1 MSKYAAPLTDMRFV
15 MFDLLKADV
24 QYARLPGGEAATR
37 DVLDAIL
44 DEAAKFTEQ
53 VLAPLNAV
61 GDAEGCRFDKAT
73 SNVTTPTG
81 FKQAYEQY
89 IAGGWGGLTA
99 PEKYGGQHLPE
110 SIGAP
115 LKEMIDSANLSWGM
129 YPLLS
134 HGASEALK
142 QHGEEWQREVF
153 LKPIIEGRWTGT
165 MCLTE
170 SHCGSDLGLLKT
182 RAEPALEGSGADG
195 TYRVSGTKIF
205 ISAGEH
211 DLTENIVHLVLARL
225 PDAPSGVKGISLFIV
240 PKYKTGKDGKMRERN
255 TATCGAIEHKMGIK
269 GSATCVMNFDA
280 AEGWLIGPPNRGLM
294 AMFTMMN
301 TARLAV
307 GLQGLALIERAYQN
321 SLIYARERLQMRA
334 LSGAKFPDKS
344 ADPLIVHPDIRR
356 MLLTQKA
363 FAEGSRA
370 LGYYAATLV
379 DLVERS
385 PDVDE
390 RKRADELLSF
400 IIPIVKGLLT
410 EAAVECTNLALQI
423 YGGHGYIHETGIEQF
438 ARDARITT
446 IYEGTTQIQ
455 ALDLLG
461 RKIMQTQGV
470 GLKYFLEEIS
480 AFCHGNAQNAALA
493 EFVAPLAIAAK
504 DWADL
509 TQAIGKR
516 ALANPEEIGIAA
528 VDYLFYSG
536 YVALAYFWARSVAAA
551 DASAQSADFKQAKRS
566 TARFYFARIL
576 PRTLT
581 HVTALRASADS
592 LMAMPDAQFG

>member
-1 MSKYAAPLTDMRFV
+1 MSLYKAPLADMRFAL
-15 MFDLLKADV
+15 FDVLKAESH
-24 QYARLPGGEAATR
+24 YARLPGGENATR
-37 DVLDAIL
+37 DILDAVL
-44 DEAAKFTEQ
+44 DEAAKFSEQ

-61 GDAEGCRFDKAT
+61 GDEEGCRFDKAT
-73 SNVTTPTG
+73 ATVTTPKG
-81 FKQAYEQY
+81 FKEAYAQY

-99 PEKYGGQHLPE
+99 PENYGGQHLPE

-115 LKEMIDSANLSWGM
+115 LKEMIDSANLSWGT

-134 HGASEALK
+134 HGATEALK
-142 QHGEEWQREVF
+142 QHGEEWQRDVF
-153 LKPIIEGRWTGT
+153 LKPIVEGRWTGT

-170 SHCGSDLGLLKT
+170 PHCGSDLGLLKT
-182 RAEPALEGSGADG
+182 KAEPNADG
-195 TYRVSGTKIF
+195 TYRISGTKIF
-205 ISAGEH
+205 ITAGEH
-211 DLTENIVHLVLARL
+211 DFTENIVHLVLARL
-225 PDAPSGVKGISLFIV
+225 PDAPAGTKGISLFIV

-255 TATCGAIEHKMGIK
+255 AAACGSIEHKMGLK
-269 GSATCVMNFDA
+269 GSATCVMNFDE
-280 AEGWLIGPPNRGLM
+280 AEGWLIGQPNRGLM

-321 SLIYARERLQMRA
+321 SLEYARTRLQMRA
-334 LSGAKFPDKS
+334 MSGAKFPDKP

-363 FAEGSRA
+363 FAEGGRV

-385 PDVDE
+385 SDAAE

-410 EAAVECTNLALQI
+410 EASIECTNHAVQI
-423 YGGHGYIHETGIEQF
+423 FGGHGYVHETGVEQF

-461 RKIMQTQGV
+461 RKILQTQGV
-470 GLKYFLEEIS
+470 GLRHFLEEIS
-480 AFCHGNAQNAALA
+480 AFCHDNAQNASLA
-493 EFVAPLAIAAK
+493 EFIAPLAVATK
-504 DWADL
+504 EWADL
-509 TQAIGKR
+509 TQEIGKR
-516 ALANPEEIGIAA
+516 ALANPDEIGAAA

-551 DASAQSADFKQAKRS
+551 ESVAAPDIFRNAKRA
-566 TARFYFARIL
+566 TARFYFSRIL
-576 PRTLT
+576 PRTQT
-581 HVTALRASADS
+581 HAAVVRAGIDS
-592 LMAMPDAQFG
+592 LMTMPDAQFG

>member
-1 MSKYAAPLTDMRFV
+1 MSLYKAPLADMRFAL
-15 MFDLLKADV
+15 FDVLKAES
-24 QYARLPGGEAATR
+24 QYARLPGGENATR
-37 DVLDAIL
+37 DILDAVL
-44 DEAAKFTEQ
+44 DEAAKFSEQ

-61 GDAEGCRFDKAT
+61 GDEEGCRFDKAT
-73 SNVTTPTG
+73 ATVTTPKG
-81 FKQAYEQY
+81 FKEAYAQY

-99 PEKYGGQHLPE
+99 PETYGGQHLPE

-115 LKEMIDSANLSWGM
+115 LKEMIDSANLSWGT

-134 HGASEALK
+134 HGATEALK

-170 SHCGSDLGLLKT
+170 PHCGSDLGLLKT
-182 RAEPALEGSGADG
+182 KADPNADG
-195 TYRVSGTKIF
+195 TYRISGTKIF
-205 ISAGEH
+205 ITAGEH
-211 DLTENIVHLVLARL
+211 DFTENIIHLVLARL
-225 PDAPSGVKGISLFIV
+225 PDAPAGTKGISLFIV

-255 TATCGAIEHKMGIK
+255 SLACGSIEHKMGIK

-280 AEGWLIGPPNRGLM
+280 AEGWLIGQPNRGLM

-321 SLIYARERLQMRA
+321 SLDYARTRLQMRA
-334 LSGAKFPDKS
+334 MSGAKFPDKP

-363 FAEGSRA
+363 FSEGGRV

-385 PDVDE
+385 PDAEE

-410 EAAVECTNLALQI
+410 EASIECTNHALQI
-423 YGGHGYIHETGIEQF
+423 YGGHGYVHETGIEQF
-438 ARDARITT
+438 ARDSRITT

-461 RKIMQTQGV
+461 RKILQTQGV
-470 GLKYFLEEIS
+470 GLRHFLEEIS
-480 AFCHGNAQNAALA
+480 AFCHDNAQNAALA
-493 EFVAPLAIAAK
+493 EFIAPLAVATK
-504 DWADL
+504 EWADL
-509 TQAIGKR
+509 TQEIGKR
-516 ALANPEEIGIAA
+516 ALGNPDEIGAA
-528 VDYLFYSG
+528 SVDYLFYSG
-536 YVALAYFWARSVAAA
+536 YVALAYFWARSVATAA
-551 DASAQSADFKQAKRS
+551 SIAVSDDFKNAKRE
-566 TARFYFARIL
+566 TARFYFSRIL
-576 PRTLT
+576 PRTQT
-581 HVTALRASADS
+581 HAAVARAGIDS
-592 LMAMPDAQFG
+592 LMAMPDAHFG

>member
-1 MSKYAAPLTDMRFV
+1 MSLYKAPLADMRFAL
-15 MFDLLKADV
+15 FDVLQAEA
-24 QYARLPGGEAATR
+24 QYARLPGGENATR
-37 DVLDAIL
+37 DILDAVL
-44 DEAAKFTEQ
+44 DEAAKFSEQ
-53 VLAPLNAV
+53 VLAPLNAS

-73 SNVTTPTG
+73 SSVTTPKG
-81 FKQAYEQY
+81 FKEAYAQY

-99 PEKYGGQHLPE
+99 PEAYGGQHLPE

-115 LKEMIDSANLSWGM
+115 LKEMIDSANLSWGT

-134 HGASEALK
+134 HGATEALK
-142 QHGEEWQREVF
+142 QHGEEWQRDAF

-170 SHCGSDLGLLKT
+170 PHCGSDLGLLKT
-182 RAEPALEGSGADG
+182 KAEPTDTPFG
-195 TYRVSGTKIF
+195 THKITGTKIF
-205 ISAGEH
+205 ITAGEH
-211 DLTENIVHLVLARL
+211 DLTDNIVHLVLARL
-225 PDAPSGVKGISLFIV
+225 PDAPAGTKGISLFIV
-240 PKYKTGKDGKMRERN
+240 PKYKTGKDGNVGERN
-255 TATCGAIEHKMGIK
+255 SLACGSIEHKMGIK

-280 AEGWLIGPPNRGLM
+280 AEGWLIGQPNRGLI

-321 SLIYARERLQMRA
+321 SLAYARNRLQMRA
-334 LSGAKFPDKS
+334 MSGAKFPEKP

-363 FAEGSRA
+363 FAEGGRV

-385 PDVDE
+385 PDADE

-410 EAAVECTNLALQI
+410 EASVECTNLALQI
-423 YGGHGYIHETGIEQF
+423 YGGHGYIWETGIEQF
-438 ARDARITT
+438 ARDSRITT

-461 RKIMQTQGV
+461 RKILQTQGV
-470 GLKYFLEEIS
+470 GLRHCLEEIS
-480 AFCHGNAQNAALA
+480 AFCHAQAQTASLA
-493 EFVAPLAIAAK
+493 EFIAPLAIATK
-504 DWADL
+504 EWADL
-509 TQAIGKR
+509 TQELGKR
-516 ALANPEEIGIAA
+516 ALGNADEIGAAA

-536 YVALAYFWARSVAAA
+536 YVALAYCWARSVATADSAA
-551 DASAQSADFKQAKRS
+551 VSQDFRDAKRA
-566 TARFYFARIL
+566 TAQFYFARIL
-576 PRTLT
+576 PRTQT
-581 HVTALRASADS
+581 HAAVLRASIGS
-592 LMAMPDAQFG
+592 LMSMPDVLFG